1 MSMDA
6 IRGFIRIL
14 LCGLLCTACASRTV
28 STDSDGLLPTP
39 TSTPPTV
46 VSPLDIHRP
55 VLSYM
60 PTQQEYS
67 QMHQIHGKLVAEC
80 LSTPEQKISFIGA
93 GNIYDPILRENANS
107 PIWGNISTIS
117 DARIYG
123 YHEKS
128 IAVGYGG
135 FNPIPVVNNPDCD
148 PNVSKLFPDGKEYT
162 SLSAIEGLPNDGP
175 RRASNDSRTKPIV
188 DEWSLCMKNRG
199 FNFSGPLDAIEKYIY
214 DKSPSFAE
222 INTAVADMECK
233 QKTNFVAR
241 MLAWQLV
248 YDEDYINKNRAA
260 LEKQRQDIKDFIVK
274 YS

>member
-1 MSMDA
+1 MDA
-6 IRGFIRIL
+6 IHRFSLVL
-14 LCGLLCTACASRTV
+14 LSGLLCTACTSRAV
-28 STDSDGLLPTP
+28 SAGSDELLPVP
-39 TSTPPTV
+39 TSTPPAI

-67 QMHQIHGKLVAEC
+67 QMDKIHGKLVAEC

-93 GNIYDPILRENANS
+93 GNISDPILNQNANS
-107 PIWGNISTIS
+107 PIWGNVSTIS

-135 FNPIPVVNNPDCD
+135 FNPIPVVENPDCD
-148 PNVSKLFPDGKEYT
+148 PNASKVFPDGMDYT
-162 SLSAIEGLPNDGP
+162 SLSTIEGLPNDGP
-175 RRASNDSRTKPIV
+175 RWASNDSRTKPIV
-188 DEWSLCMKNRG
+188 DEWSSCMKNRG

-248 YDEDYINKNRAA
+248 YDADYINKNRAA
-260 LEKQRQDIKDFIVK
+260 LEKRRQDIKDLIAK